1 MTNNKYKHFFLI
13 DHEDDFLFGIRSTF
27 PNDTDQSSPNNI
39 PSDVKSKKI
48 YQHLTWHNYEELTK
62 ELKSLEQRYSD
73 YLTLYSL
80 SEKSVEG
87 RDLWVMKISTDNG
100 TRSDLKPMI
109 KYVANIHGNEPT
121 GRELCLA
128 LIEYLV
134 DSYKKVSHCKYF
146 FDMHILI
153 G

>member
-1 MTNNKYKHFFLI
+1 M
-13 DHEDDFLFGIRSTF
+13 
-27 PNDTDQSSPNNI
+27 
-39 PSDVKSKKI
+39 KSKKI

-146 FDMHILI
+146 SDMHILI

>member
-1 MTNNKYKHFFLI
+1 MNTNISSFKDL
-13 DHEDDFLFGIRSTF
+13 DDLGFGIRTKSS
-27 PNDTDQSSPNNI
+27 NDIDQSSPNDV

-134 DSYKKVSHCKYF
+134 DSYKKVRHC
-146 FDMHILI
+146 IQVLL
-153 G
+153 

>member
-1 MTNNKYKHFFLI
+1 MIFKRFQLCSKITTSTKNSSESNNVPSG
-13 DHEDDFLFGIRSTF
+13 DD
-27 PNDTDQSSPNNI
+27 
-39 PSDVKSKKI
+39 SKKI
-48 YQHLTWHNYEELTK
+48 YQHLTWHDYEDLTM
-62 ELKSLEQRYSD
+62 ELKSLEEKYSD